1 MEEYIK
7 YLEQTKK
14 WISNPNLDEKVKEE
28 LLKAIEPLKVYFYD
42 SLDFGTAGLRGIM
55 RPGTNSMNVHVIMQA
70 TQGLANLI
78 CEEKGQ
84 DRGVV
89 ISYDSRNNS
98 RKFAEAAASVLAA
111 ANIRTYFFDELHPVP
126 LLSFAVRELNCLAGI
141 MITASHNPKEYN
153 GYKVYWEDGAQ
164 LPPEHAKKV
173 SGYIH
178 SLDIFEDVKSID
190 FDKACQEGKIEI
202 VGNDFDEKYFIEVI
216 KQQANPDVVKE
227 VADTF
232 KLVYTPLHGSGY
244 RLVPEVLRRIGFKAE
259 NILTVPEQMILDGDF
274 PTVEKPNPEFKSSF
288 NLGLEIAKKENCDL
302 IIGTDP
308 DADRMGIM
316 LRKPDGEYIT
326 ITGNQAGALMLD
338 YIIKNRREKGT
349 LPEKAYAVKSLVS
362 TSLCD
367 KICEKNNVKMYNVF
381 TGFKFI
387 GEKIKEVGEKDYIFG
402 FEESYGYLAGTY
414 ARDKDAVYAAMIIAE
429 MAAFYKTRNMSL
441 YDALEGL
448 YKEYGYIFNTNV
460 TIRKEGVTAQEDMK
474 KSMANLRENLPKQI
488 AGIDVLKVTDY
499 KDGIIT
505 DLKTGE
511 KTKSELKDSNVIYFE
526 MNDGSS
532 LIARPSGTEP
542 LIKIYF
548 SIPAENEEKATQK
561 FESYREA
568 LTKML

>member
-28 LLKAIEPLKVYFYD
+28 LLKALEPLKVYFYD

-78 CEEKGQ
+78 NEEKGQ

-111 ANIRTYFFDELHPVP
+111 SNIRTYFFDELHPVP

-178 SLDIFEDVKSID
+178 SLDIFEDVKTID

-202 VGNDFDEKYFIEVI
+202 IGNDFDEKYFAEVI
-216 KQQANPDVVKE
+216 KQQANPDVVSK

-349 LPEKAYAVKSLVS
+349 LPDNAYAVKSIVS

-429 MAAFYKTRNMSL
+429 MAAFYKTKNMSL

-474 KSMANLRENLPKQI
+474 KSMANLRANLPKQI

-505 DLKTGE
+505 NLKTGE
-511 KTKSELKDSNVIYFE
+511 KTNSELKDSNVIYFD
-526 MNDGSS
+526 MNEGSS

-542 LIKIYF
+542 LIKVYF
-548 SIPAENEEKATQK
+548 SIPAENEAKATQK
-561 FESYREA
+561 FESYKEA

>member
-7 YLEQTKK
+7 YLDETKK
-14 WISNPNLDEKVKEE
+14 WLSNPKLDSKLKEE
-28 LLKAIEPLKVYFYD
+28 LIKAIEPLKVYFYD

-84 DRGVV
+84 ERGVV

-98 RKFAEAAASVLAA
+98 RKFAEVSASVLAA
-111 ANIRTYFFDELHPVP
+111 AGIRTYFFDELHPVP

-173 SGYIH
+173 SSYIH
-178 SLDIFEDVKSID
+178 SLDIFDDIKTID
-190 FDKACQEGKIEI
+190 FDTACKEGKIEI
-202 VGNDFDEKYFIEVI
+202 IGNDFDEKYFVEVM
-216 KQQANPDVVKE
+216 KQQANPDVVDK
-227 VADTF
+227 VSDTF

-244 RLVPEVLRRIGFKAE
+244 RLVPEVLKRIGFKPE

-288 NLGLEIAKKENCDL
+288 NLALEIAKKENCDL

-308 DADRMGIM
+308 DADRMGIVV
-316 LRKPDGEYIT
+316 RKPDGEYTT

-349 LPEKAYAVKSLVS
+349 LPENAYAVKSLVS

-367 KICEKNNVKMYNVF
+367 KICEKNHVKMYNVF

-414 ARDKDAVYAAMIIAE
+414 ARDKDAVYASMIIAE
-429 MAAFYKTRNMSL
+429 MAAYYKTKDMSL
-441 YDALEGL
+441 YDALQEI
-448 YKEYGYIFNTNV
+448 YNEYGYIFNTTV

-474 KSMANLRENLPKQI
+474 KSMTNLRENLPRQI
-488 AGIDVLKVTDY
+488 AQVDVVKVTDY
-499 KDGIIT
+499 KDGTIT
-505 DLKTGE
+505 NLKTGE
-511 KTKSELKDSNVIYFE
+511 KTTSPLKDSNVIYFD
-526 MNDGSS
+526 MDDGSV

-542 LIKIYF
+542 LIKVYF
-548 SIPAENEEKATQK
+548 SIPAENEENATKK
-561 FESYREA
+561 FESYKEA

>member
-14 WISNPNLDEKVKEE
+14 WLNNPNLDEKVKEE
-28 LLKAIEPLKVYFYD
+28 ILKALEPLKVYFYD

-78 CEEKGQ
+78 NEEKGQ

-111 ANIRTYFFDELHPVP
+111 ANIKTYFFDELHPVP

-178 SLDIFEDVKSID
+178 SLDIFEDVKTID

-202 VGNDFDEKYFIEVI
+202 VGNDFDERYFEEVI
-216 KQQANPDVVKE
+216 KQQANPDVVSK

-338 YIIKNRREKGT
+338 YIIKNRREQGT
-349 LPEKAYAVKSLVS
+349 LPENAYAVKSLVS

-429 MAAFYKTRNMSL
+429 MAAFYKTKNMSL

-474 KSMANLRENLPKQI
+474 KSMANLRENLPKEI

-511 KTKSELKDSNVIYFE
+511 KTKSELKDSNVIYFDME
-526 MNDGSS
+526 DESV

-542 LIKIYF
+542 LIKVYF
-548 SIPAENEEKATQK
+548 SIPAENEEKAMKK
-561 FESYREA
+561 FESYKEA

>member
-14 WISNPNLDEKVKEE
+14 WLSNPKLDEAVKEE

-78 CEEKGQ
+78 NEEKGQ

-111 ANIRTYFFDELHPVP
+111 ANIKTYFFDELHPVP

-178 SLDIFEDVKSID
+178 SLDIFDDVKSID

-202 VGNDFDEKYFIEVI
+202 VGNDFDERYFEEVI
-216 KQQANPDVVKE
+216 KQQANPDVVSK

-349 LPEKAYAVKSLVS
+349 LPENAYAVKSLVS

-429 MAAFYKTRNMSL
+429 MAAFYKTKNMSL

-511 KTKSELKDSNVIYFE
+511 KTKSELKDSNVIYFD
-526 MNDGSS
+526 MNEGSS

-542 LIKIYF
+542 LIKVYF
-548 SIPAENEEKATQK
+548 SIPAENEVKATQK
-561 FESYREA
+561 FESYKEA

>member
-1 MEEYIK
+1 
-7 YLEQTKK
+7 
-14 WISNPNLDEKVKEE
+14 
-28 LLKAIEPLKVYFYD
+28 
-42 SLDFGTAGLRGIM
+42 
-55 RPGTNSMNVHVIMQA
+55 
-70 TQGLANLI
+70 
-78 CEEKGQ
+78 
-84 DRGVV
+84 
-89 ISYDSRNNS
+89 
-98 RKFAEAAASVLAA
+98 
-111 ANIRTYFFDELHPVP
+111 
-126 LLSFAVRELNCLAGI
+126 
-141 MITASHNPKEYN
+141 
-153 GYKVYWEDGAQ
+153 
-164 LPPEHAKKV
+164 
-173 SGYIH
+173 
-178 SLDIFEDVKSID
+178 
-190 FDKACQEGKIEI
+190 
-202 VGNDFDEKYFIEVI
+202 
-216 KQQANPDVVKE
+216 
-227 VADTF
+227 
-232 KLVYTPLHGSGY
+232 
-244 RLVPEVLRRIGFKAE
+244 
-259 NILTVPEQMILDGDF
+259 MILDGDF

-349 LPEKAYAVKSLVS
+349 LPDNAYAVKSIVS

-429 MAAFYKTRNMSL
+429 MAAFYKTKNMSL

-474 KSMANLRENLPKQI
+474 KSMANLRANLPKQI

-505 DLKTGE
+505 NLKTGE
-511 KTKSELKDSNVIYFE
+511 KTNSELKDSNVIYFD
-526 MNDGSS
+526 MNEGSS

-542 LIKIYF
+542 LIKVYF
-548 SIPAENEEKATQK
+548 SIPAENEAKATQK
-561 FESYREA
+561 FESYKEA

>member
-1 MEEYIK
+1 MEDYIK
-7 YLEQTKK
+7 YLDQTKK

-78 CEEKGQ
+78 NEEKGQ

-178 SLDIFEDVKSID
+178 SLDIFEDIKAVD

-202 VGNDFDEKYFIEVI
+202 IGNDFDEKYFAEVM
-216 KQQANPDVVKE
+216 KQQANPDVVGE

-349 LPEKAYAVKSLVS
+349 LPANAYAVKSLVS

-429 MAAFYKTRNMSL
+429 MAAFYKTKNMSL

-505 DLKTGE
+505 NLKTGE
-511 KTKSELKDSNVIYFE
+511 KTNSELKDSNIIYFDME
-526 MNDGSS
+526 DGSV

-542 LIKIYF
+542 LIKVYF
-548 SIPAENEEKATQK
+548 SIPAENEEKAIEK
-561 FESYREA
+561 FESYKEV

>member
-14 WISNPNLDEKVKEE
+14 WLNNPNLDETVKEE

-78 CEEKGQ
+78 NEENGQ

-111 ANIRTYFFDELHPVP
+111 ANIKTYFFEELHPVP

-178 SLDIFEDVKSID
+178 SLDIFEDIKSID

-202 VGNDFDEKYFIEVI
+202 IGNDFDEKYFTEVI
-216 KQQANPDVVKE
+216 KQQANPDVVSE

-244 RLVPEVLRRIGFKAE
+244 RLVPEVLRRIGFKSE

-349 LPEKAYAVKSLVS
+349 LPANAYAVKSLVS

-387 GEKIKEVGEKDYIFG
+387 GEKIKEIGEKDYIFG

-429 MAAFYKTRNMSL
+429 MAAFYKTKNMSL

-474 KSMANLRENLPKQI
+474 KSMANLRENLPKEI

-505 DLKTGE
+505 NLKTGE
-511 KTKSELKDSNVIYFE
+511 KTNSELKDSNVIYFD
-526 MNDGSS
+526 MDDGSS

-542 LIKIYF
+542 LIKVYF

-561 FESYREA
+561 FEAYREA
-568 LTKML
+568 LTRML

>member
-1 MEEYIK
+1 MK

-28 LLKAIEPLKVYFYD
+28 LLKALEPLKVYFYD

-78 CEEKGQ
+78 NEEKGQ

-111 ANIRTYFFDELHPVP
+111 SNIRTYFFDELHPVP

-178 SLDIFEDVKSID
+178 SLDIFEDVKTID

-202 VGNDFDEKYFIEVI
+202 IGNDFDEKYFAEVI
-216 KQQANPDVVKE
+216 KQQANPDVVSK

-349 LPEKAYAVKSLVS
+349 LPDNAYAVKSIVS

-429 MAAFYKTRNMSL
+429 MAAFYKTKNMSL

-474 KSMANLRENLPKQI
+474 KSMANLRANLPKQI

-505 DLKTGE
+505 NLKTGE
-511 KTKSELKDSNVIYFE
+511 KTNSELKDSNVIYFD
-526 MNDGSS
+526 MNEGSS

-542 LIKIYF
+542 LIKVYF
-548 SIPAENEEKATQK
+548 SIPAENEAKATQK
-561 FESYREA
+561 FESYKEA